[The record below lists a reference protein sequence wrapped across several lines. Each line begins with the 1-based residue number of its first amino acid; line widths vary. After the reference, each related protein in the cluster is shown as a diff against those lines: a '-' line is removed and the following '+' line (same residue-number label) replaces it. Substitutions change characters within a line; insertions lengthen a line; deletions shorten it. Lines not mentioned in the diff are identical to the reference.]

1 MIGKIKK
8 GSGFKGC
15 VNYVL
20 GKEQAVLLH
29 ADGVLTE
36 SRSDIIRSFC
46 MQTGMNPDLKKP
58 VGHIALSYSAVDA
71 PKLTDGKMIQLAQE
85 YMRDAANNR
94 PFLPFDEYSL
104 SIQEKEV
111 FLMDK
116 KQTITTERKIG
127 KITYLVQALP
137 SEKATDTIHK
147 KIEKLIVK
155 DLQKKP
161 GNPGFLASE

>member
-1 MIGKIKK
+1 MTLSFITKSIK
-8 GSGFKGC
+8 
-15 VNYVL
+15 
-20 GKEQAVLLH
+20 
-29 ADGVLTE
+29 GVLTMKKTVIT
-36 SRSDIIRSFC
+36 II
-46 MQTGMNPDLKKP
+46 
-58 VGHIALSYSAVDA
+58 
-71 PKLTDGKMIQLAQE
+71 
-85 YMRDAANNR
+85 
-94 PFLPFDEYSL
+94 